1 MTPTE
6 LLRLTRIE
14 VDGLFDV
21 YNHRIELNLDKR
33 VTLLHGPNGVG
44 KTVILRMTDAF
55 LQNQLEYFQTIPF
68 SRFLLGFHDG
78 SNLTL
83 EATKRANNRDTTYV
97 LKLLK
102 GKKTIESSIID
113 WNQRAEFVATQ
124 IDYLRPHDKS
134 SNTWIDIRD
143 REILSSADVVVRY
156 GRPSPELEDS
166 DVRDDMT
173 WFDEFQNKAN
183 THLIEAHRLVRTDW
197 ESNYWHEYP
206 WHTRPRSKDAT
217 VVVEYSNDFRNRL
230 AHTMEQY
237 GRRSQTLDQSFPQRL
252 ISAIDLLHV
261 SEIQEQLTILGE
273 RTARLK
279 DLGILDKTQAHPFDV
294 DSFDDIDS
302 TQVRVMTLYVSDTAE
317 KLEVLD
323 DLAKQTGLLLDNV
336 NQKFRNKAIRLD
348 REHGFVAVSENNK
361 QLPLD
366 SLSSGEQHELVLNY
380 DLLFKVPSNTIVLID
395 EPELSLHVAW
405 QKRFLPDLLEIIQLS
420 DFDALVAT
428 HSPFV
433 IGEMDNLMVGL
444 GGND

>member
-21 YNHRIELNLDKR
+21 YNHRIELNLDER

-68 SRFLLGFHDG
+68 SRFSLGFHDD

-83 EATKRANNRDTTYV
+83 EATKRSNNLDTTYV

-102 GKKTIESSIID
+102 GKKIIKSSTID

-124 IDYLRPHDKS
+124 IDHLRPHDKS
-134 SNTWIDIRD
+134 SNTWRDIRD
-143 REILSSADVVVRY
+143 GEILSSADVVVRY

-166 DVRDDMT
+166 DVRDYMT
-173 WFDEFQNKAN
+173 WFDEFQKKAN

-206 WHTRPRSKDAT
+206 WHTRPRPKDAT

-252 ISAIDLLHV
+252 ISAIDLLLV
-261 SEIQEQLTILGE
+261 SEIQEQLTILDK
-273 RTARLK
+273 RTALFK
-279 DLGILDKTQAHPFDV
+279 NLGILDETQVHPFDAG
-294 DSFDDIDS
+294 SFDNIDS
-302 TQVRVMTLYVSDTAE
+302 TQVRVMTLYVNDTAR
-317 KLEVLD
+317 KLEELD
-323 DLAKQTGLLLDNV
+323 ELAKRAGLLLDNV

-348 REHGFVAVSENNK
+348 REHGFVAVSENGK

-405 QKRFLPDLLEIIQLS
+405 QKRFLSDLLEIIQLS

-433 IGEMDNLMVGL
+433 IGEMNNLMVGL
-444 GGND
+444 GDND